1 MKPGLSVKF
10 APKASDINIK
20 PSASRASSSAT
31 LHHPQLP
38 SYQPTTTTTHTAS
51 TTHKGPYK
59 DSKLS
64 VPANL
69 KMSESSL
76 PIRSSPSQATP
87 IPDDDHE
94 ADLPLTM
101 TASVVLTSLPRDA
114 TAALKDAGAFDKPK
128 GLLTPPI
135 VCSAFLQSRSNG
147 ALQGHRVRAYPQ
159 AAGLPHQ
166 CDAAL

>member
-1 MKPGLSVKF
+1 
-10 APKASDINIK
+10 
-20 PSASRASSSAT
+20 
-31 LHHPQLP
+31 
-38 SYQPTTTTTHTAS
+38 
-51 TTHKGPYK
+51 
-59 DSKLS
+59 
-64 VPANL
+64 
-69 KMSESSL
+69 MSESSL

-128 GLLTPPI
+128 GKLTPPPLAG
-135 VCSAFLQSRSNG
+135 CSAFSQPCSDG

-159 AAGLPHQ
+159 AAGLPH
-166 CDAAL
+166 

>member
-1 MKPGLSVKF
+1 
-10 APKASDINIK
+10 
-20 PSASRASSSAT
+20 
-31 LHHPQLP
+31 
-38 SYQPTTTTTHTAS
+38 
-51 TTHKGPYK
+51 
-59 DSKLS
+59 
-64 VPANL
+64 
-69 KMSESSL
+69 MSESSL

-128 GLLTPPI
+128 GTFTLLSVPI
-135 VCSAFLQSRSNG
+135 VSPAFSQSRSNG
-147 ALQGHRVRAYPQ
+147 TLQGHRVRAYPQ